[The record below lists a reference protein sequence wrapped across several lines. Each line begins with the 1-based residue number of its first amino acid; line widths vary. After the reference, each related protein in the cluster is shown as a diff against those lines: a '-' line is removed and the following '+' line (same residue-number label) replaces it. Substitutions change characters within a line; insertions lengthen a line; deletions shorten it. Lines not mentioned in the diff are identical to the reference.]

1 MCRLT
6 KEILQTVGKERNS
19 HVDPWLPRKQQEN
32 SLPELK
38 ISTAALAVLSHAA
51 DAAEAHVVQR
61 LLQGNVLATFCGKKT
76 LIEKDLQTLQTMEE
90 VAAGFCDK
98 NAAHALLRFCFLEKQ
113 ICVCTPPKNA
123 YSYVGHASLTCR
135 ANCLNMRLLRS
146 THKSIYH
153 P

>member
-51 DAAEAHVVQR
+51 DAAEAHVV
-61 LLQGNVLATFCGKKT
+61 
-76 LIEKDLQTLQTMEE
+76 
-90 VAAGFCDK
+90 
-98 NAAHALLRFCFLEKQ
+98 
-113 ICVCTPPKNA
+113 
-123 YSYVGHASLTCR
+123 
-135 ANCLNMRLLRS
+135 
-146 THKSIYH
+146 
-153 P
+153 